1 MTIYRLER
9 AEPDLFRV
17 LYRAHGRLYCLR
29 NDGGYGRSN
38 LTFYA
43 CNQDGEPK
51 AALAFVPDE
60 SEFDV
65 YIEP

>member
-1 MTIYRLER
+1 MTTYRLER

-29 NDGGYGRSN
+29 NEGGYGRKS

-43 CNQDGEPK
+43 CNQQGEPRR
-51 AALAFVPDE
+51 ALGFVPGED
-60 SEFDV
+60 EFDNYV
-65 YIEP
+65 EP

>member
-1 MTIYRLER
+1 MTTYRLER

-29 NDGGYGRSN
+29 NEGGYGLPR

-43 CNQDGEPK
+43 CNKAGEPCN
-51 AALAFVPDE
+51 ALGFVPSE
-60 SEFDV
+60 CEFDV